1 MLEGAIFPPIV
12 IFQDKNGWKHLADGH
27 HRVDATALAAL
38 KDNRRK
44 AEVLAEIR
52 AQLDGKL
59 AALARPFR
67 APSARLA
74 LNQIGRATDFLDE
87 LETYITEGYRS
98 ESEARE

>member
-1 MLEGAIFPPIV
+1 MRPIDEGGDDLDSGSVGLLPDPAP
-12 IFQDKNGWKHLADGH
+12 
-27 HRVDATALAAL
+27 DAEAEDAAAVRAL
-38 KDNRRK
+38 KLIADVLEK
-44 AEVLAEIR
+44 AL